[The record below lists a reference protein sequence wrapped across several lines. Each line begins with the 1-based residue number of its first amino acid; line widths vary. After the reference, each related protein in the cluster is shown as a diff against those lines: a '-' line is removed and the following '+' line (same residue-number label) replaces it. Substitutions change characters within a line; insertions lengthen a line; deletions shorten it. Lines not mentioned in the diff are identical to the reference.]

1 MEESRAAAVQ
11 ELRARFAAGQ
21 TRPAEWR
28 AKQLRG
34 VLRMATEME
43 AEICDALYADV
54 GKPKTE
60 AHVHEVG
67 DARAASYPRN
77 LLRSIIPFSW
87 CSLRS
92 ETFLRGFFFS
102 SGSNISLRIRST
114 GLVNRSEISRF
125 LMALFACFGS
135 QLASW

>member
-43 AEICDALYADV
+43 AEICDALHADV

-77 LLRSIIPFSW
+77 LLRSITPFAW
-87 CSLRS
+87 FVKIGDFFARV
-92 ETFLRGFFFS
+92 FFFS
-102 SGSNISLRIRST
+102 PGSNISLLIRST
-114 GLVNRSEISRF
+114 GLVNRSEISRC
-125 LMALFACFGS
+125 LMALSACFRS

>member
-1 MEESRAAAVQ
+1 MEESRAAAVK

-43 AEICDALYADV
+43 AEICDALHADV

-77 LLRSIIPFSW
+77 LLRSITPFSW
-87 CSLRS
+87 FVKIGDFFARV
-92 ETFLRGFFFS
+92 FLFF
-102 SGSNISLRIRST
+102 
-114 GLVNRSEISRF
+114 
-125 LMALFACFGS
+125 
-135 QLASW
+135 W